1 MSLVTQPLGRPMSGS
16 ARLDDRLWGP
26 ISRPFVREAPTRGA
40 DVVAERAAAWLLR
53 RRSSRADRREA
64 LAIAQRAS
72 ELGKASES
80 AFDAIVDE
88 CSQRVR
94 MAGATVETT
103 REAYA
108 VAMEAVRRQVGLT
121 LHTEQVMGALA
132 MARGYCVE
140 MATGEGKTITAVL
153 PASLEGWMGRGV
165 HVITVNDYL
174 ARRDAQTTGPVY
186 QRLGLSVG
194 ALQDETPNE
203 ERREAYL
210 RSVTYAADKQIV
222 FDFLRDRLVSPLN
235 PRLTP
240 LLLDQLAEQG
250 QVRTEQAWSDKV
262 VQRGLNAAIIDE
274 ADSVL
279 IDEAVT
285 PAIIAQELPHEA
297 IEEQARHFRIAAEL
311 AGKFEQGRDYSV
323 DERQRHVELTD
334 AGRARLREL
343 AAHLPPFWAGP
354 RRSEELIV
362 RSISARALYL
372 LDDDYVIQDGKI
384 VIVDRSTGRLL
395 DGRKWQLG
403 VHQAVEAK
411 EGLELSNET
420 VTSARVSYQR
430 FFQRYRKLTGMT
442 GTAWEVAD
450 ELWRYYRLRVVKVP
464 THKPVIRRKERDR
477 IFTTED
483 VKFEAV
489 ADRATSLH
497 GEGRAVLIGTRSVL
511 SSERV
516 GEALAQRGVLCRILN
531 ATREAEEAD
540 IVAGAG
546 HSGAVTVATNMAGR
560 GTDIL
565 IDQKTR
571 DLGGLVVIATERHD
585 ESRVDRQLYGRSGR
599 QGDPGLAEMFVSL
612 DDQLIVRNGVGV
624 LIGLTR
630 SLPGPLRRIS
640 AGLLWGTAQW
650 SSQRRASVLRA
661 ESAKTD
667 AWTDMAMHHHT
678 R

>member
-1 MSLVTQPLGRPMSGS
+1 MSLLTQAMMSS
-16 ARLDDRLWGP
+16 SPNVERADDRLWGS
-26 ISRPFVREAPTRGA
+26 ISRPFVRTTPTRGA
-40 DVVAERAAAWLLR
+40 DVAAERIAARFLR
-53 RRSSRADRREA
+53 RRSSRTDRRDA
-64 LAIAQRAS
+64 LAITERAREFRTSS
-72 ELGKASES
+72 EAV
-80 AFDAIVDE
+80 FDSIVDD

-94 MAGATVETT
+94 MTGAAPDTI

-132 MARGYCVE
+132 MAKGHCVE

-153 PASLEGWMGRGV
+153 PASLEGWLGRGV

-186 QRLGLSVG
+186 KRLGLTVG
-194 ALQDETPNE
+194 ALQDETPHA
-203 ERREAYL
+203 ERREAYQ
-210 RSVTYAADKQIV
+210 RSVTYAADKQII

-235 PRLTP
+235 PRLAP

-250 QVRTEQAWSDKV
+250 QLQMEPAWSDLV

-285 PAIIAQELPHEA
+285 PAIIAQELPDEA
-297 IEEQARHFRIAAEL
+297 TEEQAKHFRIAAEL
-311 AGKFEQGRDYSV
+311 AGRFEKDRHYTV
-323 DERQRHVELTD
+323 DERQRNIELTD
-334 AGRARLREL
+334 AGRDQLREL
-343 AAHLPPFWAGP
+343 AAQLPPFWAGP

-362 RSISARALYL
+362 RSISAGELYL
-372 LDDDYVIQDGKI
+372 RDDDYVIQDGKV
-384 VIVDRSTGRLL
+384 VIVDRSTGRML

-411 EGLELSNET
+411 EGIELSNES

-430 FFQRYRKLTGMT
+430 FFQRYRKLSGMT
-442 GTAWEVAD
+442 GTAWEVSD
-450 ELWRYYRLRVVKVP
+450 ELWRYYRLRVVRVP
-464 THKPVIRRKERDR
+464 THKPVIRRKVRDR
-477 IFTTED
+477 VFTTED
-483 VKFEAV
+483 AKFEAV
-489 ADRATSLH
+489 ADRIGSLH
-497 GEGRAVLIGTRSVL
+497 QEGRAVLIGTRSVL
-511 SSERV
+511 SSERL
-516 GEALAQRGVLCRILN
+516 GAALAQRDVPCRILN
-531 ATREAEEAD
+531 ATREEEEAD
-540 IVAGAG
+540 IVAEAG
-546 HSGAVTVATNMAGR
+546 FAGAVTVATNMAGR

-571 DLGGLVVIATERHD
+571 EAGGLVVIATERHD

-599 QGDPGLAEMFVSL
+599 QGDPGLAETFVSL
-612 DDQLIVRNGVGV
+612 DDQLIVRNGLGF
-624 LIGLTR
+624 LIRATR
-630 SLPGPLRRIS
+630 SLPGPARRIA
-640 AGLLWGTAQW
+640 AGVLWGLAQW
-650 SSQRRASVLRA
+650 SAGRRAAVLRS

-667 AWTDMAMHHHT
+667 AWIDMAMHHHT